1 MESAIPDLDEA
12 TQPRAADE
20 RPPRVERPA
29 NAAAP
34 PPPPAHSRSA
44 EPTRTTR
51 NGAPRPAVHAHP
63 IDIDRID
70 PDAVKVL
77 RRLTRAGYTA
87 YLVGGGVRDLLLDLS
102 PKDFDIATSARPNE
116 VRNLFRNCRIIG
128 RRFRLAHIL
137 FGGSKVIETATF
149 RKDPTE
155 AIDLAENEAQEEIA
169 AFDGG
174 DDADNPLDGTA
185 LVPRRKKRDDDA
197 DLLIRHDNVF
207 GEPHEDAIRRD
218 FTINGLFYDIERE
231 EVIDYVGGMADL
243 ERHVVRTIGE
253 PDVRFRED
261 PIRMLRAI
269 KFSARCDLGL
279 SPEVYDAI
287 VDNRQE
293 LEKSAP
299 PRVLEEILR
308 LLRGG
313 AAHRSIWL
321 AWDTGMLHVVLPEL
335 AAYLDDQGAGTEAL
349 FGRLRAIDAR
359 TREFGV
365 PSDAVLLAALLLE
378 PTEEAMDGED
388 DLVSAYDDFIA
399 APAERL
405 AIPRKMR
412 DRMRLV
418 LLAQRRLRTGRHV
431 SVMRRDFFPEAA
443 LLYACDRIGRGENVP
458 DWAVSV
464 LGPRR
469 ETRDAAIARS
479 PSQDARDE
487 RRQAPR
493 IERIERIERAARAP
507 LGDLG
512 AFGDAPISDA
522 FAASEPSAPARRP
535 SSRPRSVAH
544 AVRSEVTG
552 ARRDASDPSSAPA
565 GDRATGGAASSDG
578 ADGASSEDTRRKPRR
593 RRRS

>member
-12 TQPRAADE
+12 TQPRPADE
-20 RPPRVERPA
+20 RPSRAEKPAAGTSAAVPATSTPVPPR
-29 NAAAP
+29 AP
-34 PPPPAHSRSA
+34 EAPRAQRS
-44 EPTRTTR
+44 
-51 NGAPRPAVHAHP
+51 GAPRPATHEHP

-87 YLVGGGVRDLLLDLS
+87 YLVGGGVRDLLLDRS

-137 FGGSKVIETATF
+137 FGGGKVIETATF

-155 AIDLAENEAQEEIA
+155 ALDLAEGEALEEIA
-169 AFDGG
+169 GFEGT
-174 DDADNPLDGTA
+174 DDAAGGSADAELDHPLDGTA

-231 EVIDYVGGMADL
+231 EVIDYVGGMTDL
-243 ERHVVRTIGE
+243 ERRVVRTIGE

-261 PIRMLRAI
+261 PIRMLRAL

-287 VDNRQE
+287 IDNRQE

-313 AAHRSIWL
+313 AAHRSVWL
-321 AWDTGMLHVVLPEL
+321 AWDTGVLHVVLPEL
-335 AAYLDDQGAGTEAL
+335 AAYLDDQGPGTAAL
-349 FGRLRAIDAR
+349 FGRLGAIDAR
-359 TREFGV
+359 TRDFGV
-365 PSDAVLLAALLLE
+365 PTDAVLLAALLLE

-399 APAERL
+399 TPAERL
-405 AIPRKMR
+405 AIPRRMR

-418 LLAQRRLRTGRHV
+418 MLAQRRLRTGRHA

-443 LLYACDRIGRGENVP
+443 LLFSVDRVGRGESVP
-458 DWAVSV
+458 DWATHS
-464 LGPRR
+464 LDGPRR
-469 ETRDAAIARS
+469 EVRDVGISRS
-479 PSQDARDE
+479 PAQSAREE
-487 RRQAPR
+487 RRPAP
-493 IERIERIERAARAP
+493 RIERIERAARAP
-507 LGDLG
+507 VSDVN
-512 AFGDAPISDA
+512 AFGDAPFGDVIVPHE
-522 FAASEPSAPARRP
+522 ASAAPARRP
-535 SSRPRSVAH
+535 SVRPDRESPPRS
-544 AVRSEVTG
+544 
-552 ARRDASDPSSAPA
+552 
-565 GDRATGGAASSDG
+565 AASSSATVERNANDVPT
-578 ADGASSEDTRRKPRR
+578 SEDARRKPRR
-593 RRRS
+593 RRRT